1 MAAAIAMAGAT
12 ACGADEPE
20 APAPF
25 ESDGPRGS
33 DDELASDEYGSSDDP
48 YGDEGMD
55 PSGSN
60 ELPTAPCSVGFDKQ
74 ILPKIREI
82 WRCGAS
88 ACHSGAGAHAPLMD
102 TTDANKTYALF
113 TSYVR
118 GGKKLVDTKSTDPTK
133 SALYCLM
140 QGNCAELGTDGKV
153 GALRMPYQGISDSDL
168 ALVKTWLECGGSR

>member
-1 MAAAIAMAGAT
+1 MVVALAIAGVT

-33 DDELASDEYGSSDDP
+33 DDELASDEYGADP
-48 YGDEGMD
+48 YGDEGME

-60 ELPTAPCSVGFDKQ
+60 DLPTTPCSVGFDRQ
-74 ILPKIREI
+74 ILPKIREV

-102 TTDANKTYALF
+102 TTDGDKTYALL
-113 TSYVR
+113 TSYSH

-133 SALYCLM
+133 SALYCLV
-140 QGNCAELGTDGKV
+140 QGNCSALTADNETK
-153 GALRMPYQGISDSDL
+153 LRMPYQGISDSDL